1 MKLKEFKNARRKF
14 RGTQDKNIVKKI
26 LSIIK
31 EFNMKEE
38 MPSTRQI
45 SNVYH
50 GVQTVDNAILS
61 TDTESLTTAVQDSIL
76 QGILNPLGAKNKL
89 EFAYGSRNQKF
100 WKLPDFVLN
109 KSK

>member
-1 MKLKEFKNARRKF
+1 MKLNEFKNARRKF
-14 RGTQDKNIVKKI
+14 RGTQDKNIVKRI
-26 LSIIK
+26 LTIIK
-31 EFNMKEE
+31 NFNTLGE

-50 GVQTVDNAILS
+50 KVQTVENAIES
-61 TDTESLTTAVQDSIL
+61 TDTESMTTAVQDSIL
-76 QGILNPLGAKNKL
+76 QGILNPLATKRKL

-100 WKLPDFVLN
+100 WKLPDFVLS